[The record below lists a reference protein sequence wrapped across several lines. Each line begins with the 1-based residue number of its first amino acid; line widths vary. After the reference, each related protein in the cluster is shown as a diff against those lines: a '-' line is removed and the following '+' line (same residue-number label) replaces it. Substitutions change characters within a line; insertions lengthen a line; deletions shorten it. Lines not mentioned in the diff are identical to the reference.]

1 MKITTKTTKE
11 QLKSFLGAN
20 VHLVQKED
28 KGLFDQLVYADNMLA
43 KDSNK
48 VTRKDLVDLAK
59 SVMQV
64 LGDKCVDP
72 TLEPVA
78 ENSVKK
84 LTKKANDKK
93 VETKSEE
100 TVQTEEISSEG
111 TKEEGK
117 QNKKSTKKSLGKK
130 EDKPNKGVSVPKQTE
145 KEGDRLF
152 PKTLTQDGD
161 TFELADDIRDMEDL
175 YKALENEETIVF
187 AFHWTAKDIKQFGYY
202 NNQLPCP
209 KSFPHDLDLC
219 TALHISEELKVA
231 YALSMYT
238 EANYAIFPR
247 DLEWDDDTN
256 MRYCAGIEHQ
266 IYRLVDSEDSE
277 E

>member
-20 VHLVQKED
+20 ASIVRKED
-28 KGLFDQLVYADNMLA
+28 KGLFDQLAYADSMMA

-64 LGDKCVDP
+64 LGDKCVEP
-72 TLEPVA
+72 TLTPVA
-78 ENSVKK
+78 ENSTKK
-84 LTKKANDKK
+84 LTKAKK
-93 VETKSEE
+93 QEETKKDE
-100 TVQTEEISSEG
+100 TVQTEERTSSEG

-117 QNKKSTKKSLGKK
+117 QTKKSTKKSLGKK
-130 EDKPNKGVSVPKQTE
+130 EDKPTKGVSVPKQTE
-145 KEGDRLF
+145 KEGDRVF

-187 AFHWTAKDIKQFGYY
+187 AFRWTAKDIKQFGYY

-238 EANYAIFPR
+238 EANYAIFPQ
-247 DLEWDDDTN
+247 DLEWDDNTN
-256 MRYCAGIEHQ
+256 MRFCAGIEHQ